1 MNTALGSMVADA
13 GHHNT
18 LLDVGSTPT
27 PTPNGK
33 GSPLK
38 RPKTKHQNNMS
49 TDKVYIGSGRIIKTK
64 MGELPKIS
72 LSSTDL
78 DTLRQHLNERGW
90 VNLVMKA
97 KKTPVEGK
105 PTHYLEVDMWKAG
118 EGITAETNTSDDLPF

>member
-1 MNTALGSMVADA
+1 
-13 GHHNT
+13 
-18 LLDVGSTPT
+18 
-27 PTPNGK
+27 
-33 GSPLK
+33 
-38 RPKTKHQNNMS
+38 MS

-118 EGITAETNTSDDLPF
+118 DSPSADMTTFNTSDDLPF